1 MNKSGRQVAYQ
12 AVIRSPL
19 PGVPYLGIR
28 VSAGRLSAI
37 DFLGTPHVPFLAKDA
52 GVERVVSLLQQYFS
66 AAQLDAD
73 VPVQPEGTDFQQRV
87 WQRLRNIPGGDDR
100 FYNNIFV
107 NRGLTGYDKAGLP
120 YGELAHEL
128 GSSARAIAGACRA
141 NPIPIII
148 PCHRV
153 IAVTGLGGYMGE
165 TAGEALA
172 IKRWLLQHEGYV

>member
-87 WQRLRNIPGGDDR
+87 WQRLRNIPGGEVMR
-100 FYNNIFV
+100 
-107 NRGLTGYDKAGLP
+107 

-172 IKRWLLQHEGYV
+172 IKQWLLQHEGYV